1 LRTLHSLALGAI
13 SSVLLIIPA
22 HADMELIGNWVGQ
35 FNGVQV
41 EIPIRSGPFGYEFG
55 QPLAG
60 KLPGPRFVHAIL
72 HINFET
78 QKDDL
83 AVGTWK
89 TAKFEQRFVCAQISE
104 NIWNCVDAGGR
115 SRIEVKSA
123 TEMRLCYLD
132 DRQGAQGAGCALLKK
147 TG

>member
-1 LRTLHSLALGAI
+1 LRIFHRLALGAI
-13 SSVLLIIPA
+13 SSVVLVIPA
-22 HADMELIGNWVGQ
+22 YADTELIGNWAGE

-41 EIPIRSGPFGYEFG
+41 EIPIRSGPFDYEFG

-72 HINFET
+72 HVNFET
-78 QKDDL
+78 QKNGL
-83 AVGTWK
+83 AVGIWK
-89 TAKFEQRFVCAQISE
+89 TAKFEQRFVCAQLSE

-115 SRIEVKSA
+115 TRIELKSA

-132 DRQGAQGAGCALLKK
+132 DREGAQGAGCASLRKI
-147 TG
+147 G

>member
-1 LRTLHSLALGAI
+1 LRTFHSLAIGAV

-22 HADMELIGNWVGQ
+22 HADTELIGNWAGQ

-41 EIPIRSGPFGYEFG
+41 EIPIQSGPFDYEFER
-55 QPLAG
+55 PLSG
-60 KLPGPRFVHAIL
+60 KLPGPRFVHAFL

-78 QKDDL
+78 QKNGL

-89 TAKFEQRFVCAQISE
+89 TAEFEQRFVCAQISE

-115 SRIEVKSA
+115 TRIEVISA

-132 DRQGAQGAGCALLKK
+132 DRQGAQGAGCARLRKI
-147 TG
+147 G

>member
-1 LRTLHSLALGAI
+1 MRTLHSLALGAI
-13 SSVLLIIPA
+13 FSFFLIIPA
-22 HADMELIGNWVGQ
+22 RADTELIGNWVGQ

-41 EIPIRSGPFGYEFG
+41 EIPIRPGPFDYEFG
-55 QPLAG
+55 QPPYG
-60 KLPGPRFVHAIL
+60 KLPGPRFVHAVL

-78 QKDDL
+78 QKSGL

-115 SRIEVKSA
+115 TRIEVKSA

-132 DRQGAQGAGCALLKK
+132 DRQGAQGAGCARLRK

>member
-1 LRTLHSLALGAI
+1 VRILHFLALGAI
-13 SSVLLIIPA
+13 SSVLLIVPA
-22 HADMELIGNWVGQ
+22 HADTELIGNWAGP
-35 FNGVQV
+35 FDGVQV
-41 EIPIRSGPFGYEFG
+41 EIPIRSGPFDYEFG
-55 QPLAG
+55 QPPSG

-72 HINFET
+72 HIDFET
-78 QKDDL
+78 QKNGL

-115 SRIEVKSA
+115 TRIELKSA

-132 DRQGAQGAGCALLKK
+132 DRQGAQGAGCARLRKI
-147 TG
+147 G